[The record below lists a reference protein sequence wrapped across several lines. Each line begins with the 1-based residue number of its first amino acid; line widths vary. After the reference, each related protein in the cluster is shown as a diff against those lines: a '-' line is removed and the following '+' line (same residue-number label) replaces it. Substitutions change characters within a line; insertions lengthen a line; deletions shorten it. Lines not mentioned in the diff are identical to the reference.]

1 MKNSKLEEDR
11 NETNSGVTE
20 QTLNQKASYKQG
32 NLYIYIYICI
42 KKCETCTCT
51 WHCPFQSLV
60 CLKLCPLSRG
70 FPVHCRTEIFLA
82 TLSVRWKE
90 SELQQIC
97 ISKARKKDRSFLTSI
112 WPCNP
117 HVFCSSYLPG
127 CIFCYCYIS
136 VKRGTDRLVRNAHSA
151 AVASLCP
158 WRVSNFLL
166 IFLPFYIFTNAR
178 VKQWIT
184 QEMPGHVQINSFAI
198 YNPLLFVFV
207 HFVDVGCRNQCAENE
222 HKGLHQEM
230 KNYFSIL
237 CTFFFCPL
245 LAFS

>member
-1 MKNSKLEEDR
+1 MWNMHLHLALSIPVPCVSKIM
-11 NETNSGVTE
+11 S
-20 QTLNQKASYKQG
+20 TLKRIS
-32 NLYIYIYICI
+32 
-42 KKCETCTCT
+42 
-51 WHCPFQSLV
+51 
-60 CLKLCPLSRG
+60 CPLQNWNLPCYSECPLKRI
-70 FPVHCRTEIFLA
+70 RAA
-82 TLSVRWKE
+82 TDMYFKGE
-90 SELQQIC
+90 
-97 ISKARKKDRSFLTSI
+97 KKDRSFLTSI

-207 HFVDVGCRNQCAENE
+207 HFVDVGCRNQCAEND